1 MSDAPMAELTLDS
14 LRETLRQAGYRVEAV
29 ADPVATI
36 PYLRSARG
44 QLARDVRPDNRR
56 AGVHPLS
63 RGGAVSLQFGE
74 QIVVAP
80 TGVAHLTIRCSL
92 RVNGE
97 DDRRAGATCWR
108 IHKSFHRPIASERLD
123 IAIDADLIL
132 GNGIAL
138 GDVLSHG
145 RNVYRHLRPLI
156 ADARETLRDLHAD
169 DALFNG
175 SASPALL
182 IEAKFLGDLAI
193 GRSGLVASGKSD
205 LSAHYVRM
213 TAAACDWLKDVML
226 PDLAR
231 VLRTMV
237 RQVGPSLHPGLQAD
251 VITESH
257 PRHHDRPTSVGG
269 EPSIVPALEPVQ

>member
-29 ADPVATI
+29 ATI

-44 QLARDVRPDNRR
+44 ELARDVRPDNRR

-63 RGGAVSLQFGE
+63 RGGVVSLQFGE
-74 QIVVAP
+74 KIVVAP

-97 DDRRAGATCWR
+97 DDRLAGATCWR
-108 IHKSFHRPIASERLD
+108 IHKSFHRPIASEQLD

-156 ADARETLRDLHAD
+156 ADARETLRDLPAD
-169 DALFNG
+169 DALSNG
-175 SASPALL
+175 SASPVLL
-182 IEAKFLGDLAI
+182 IEAKFLGDFAI

-205 LSAHYVRM
+205 LSAHYVWM

-237 RQVGPSLHPGLQAD
+237 RQVSPALHSGVQAD

-257 PRHHDRPTSVGG
+257 PRHHDRPISVGG